1 MTNQERYKQL
11 WNNYRSM
18 QYDDRGHV
26 EDSRDH
32 DPRFLNM
39 MNKVRI
45 RLELLEVKVLKEV
58 RGEV

>member
-18 QYDDRGHV
+18 QHDDRGHL

-32 DPRFLNM
+32 DPRFLKLM
-39 MNKVRI
+39 GKVRHQLS
-45 RLELLEVKVLKEV
+45 RLEGKVLREI
-58 RGEV
+58 RGER